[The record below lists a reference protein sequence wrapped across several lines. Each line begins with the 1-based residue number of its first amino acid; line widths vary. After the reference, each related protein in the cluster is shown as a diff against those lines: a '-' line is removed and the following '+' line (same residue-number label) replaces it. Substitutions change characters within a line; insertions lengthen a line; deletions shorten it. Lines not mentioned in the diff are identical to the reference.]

1 MARYAQ
7 IAREAWRTECTERT
21 ERTER
26 NDRITQLQTGR
37 AHVRAQLSATA
48 QGL

>member
-7 IAREAWRTECTERT
+7 IAREAWRTECT